1 MGGTTNGGKKI
12 AKKLTRE
19 DPDYYR
25 KIRSKRT
32 NYPKHEGQFDSE
44 KAKEAGAKGGEKS
57 RRPKAK
63 KLDRKSV

>member
-12 AKKLTRE
+12 AEKLTKN

-25 KIRSKRT
+25 KIRSKRKS
-32 NYPKHEGQFDSE
+32 YPKHSGQFDPE
-44 KAKEAGAKGGEKS
+44 TAKEAGAKGGEKS

-63 KLDRKSV
+63 KLSREV

>member
-1 MGGTTNGGKKI
+1 MGGTINGGKKI
-12 AKKLTRE
+12 AEKLTKN

-32 NYPKHEGQFDSE
+32 SYPKHSGQFDKES
-44 KAKEAGAKGGEKS
+44 AKEAGAKGGEKS

-63 KLDRKSV
+63 KLSREV

>member
-1 MGGTTNGGKKI
+1 MGGTLNGGKKI
-12 AKKLTRE
+12 AEKLTRE

-32 NYPKHEGQFDSE
+32 SYPKHDGQFDKDS
-44 KAKEAGAKGGEKS
+44 AKEAGKKGGANS

-63 KLDRKSV
+63 KLAR

>member
-12 AKKLTRE
+12 KEKLTRE

-25 KIRSKRT
+25 KIRSKRKS
-32 NYPKHEGQFDSE
+32 YPKHDGQFNTES
-44 KAKEAGAKGGEKS
+44 AKEAGKKGGENS

-63 KLDRKSV
+63 KLAR